1 MMTYKTMVLLIAVLS
16 YNLIL
21 LVGTVYLV
29 GWKGWSAWWFVLTVV
44 LFCRLHYKD
53 DK

>member
-1 MMTYKTMVLLIAVLS
+1 MKLALAMI

-29 GWKGWSAWWFVLTVV
+29 GWQGWSAWWFVLT
-44 LFCRLHYKD
+44 LLLLANGK
-53 DK
+53 

>member
-1 MMTYKTMVLLIAVLS
+1 MKLLLAMT

-29 GWKGWSAWWFVLTVV
+29 GWQGWSAWWFVLTI
-44 LFCRLHYKD
+44 LLLASGK
-53 DK
+53 

>member
-1 MMTYKTMVLLIAVLS
+1 MRLMLAMT

-29 GWKGWSAWWFVLTVV
+29 GWQGWSAWWFLLTVI
-44 LFCRLHYKD
+44 LLASGKE
-53 DK
+53 

>member
-1 MMTYKTMVLLIAVLS
+1 MKLLLAMI

-29 GWKGWSAWWFVLTVV
+29 GWQGWSAWWFVLTA
-44 LFCRLHYKD
+44 LLLANGK
-53 DK
+53 

>member
-1 MMTYKTMVLLIAVLS
+1 MKLMLAMI

-29 GWKGWSAWWFVLTVV
+29 AWQGWSAWWFVLTI
-44 LFCRLHYKD
+44 LLLANGK
-53 DK
+53 

>member
-1 MMTYKTMVLLIAVLS
+1 MKLALAMM

-29 GWKGWSAWWFVLTVV
+29 GWQGWSAWWFVLTI
-44 LFCRLHYKD
+44 LLLANGK
-53 DK
+53 

>member
-1 MMTYKTMVLLIAVLS
+1 MKLVLAMM

-29 GWKGWSAWWFVLTVV
+29 GWQGWSAWWFAFTI
-44 LFCRLHYKD
+44 LFLANGK
-53 DK
+53 

>member
-1 MMTYKTMVLLIAVLS
+1 MKLALAMT

-29 GWKGWSAWWFVLTVV
+29 GWQGWSAWWFVLTI
-44 LFCRLHYKD
+44 LLLANGK
-53 DK
+53 